1 MAEEDVILKKIGKR
15 IRAKRLERNLSQQ
28 DLADKCGIEKANLS
42 RIESGQVNLKV
53 LTLRRIAQALRTR
66 VRDIWV

>member
-15 IRAKRLERNLSQQ
+15 IRAKRHERNYSQQ

-53 LTLRRIAQALRTR
+53 LTLRRIAQALRTP
-66 VRDIWV
+66 VRDLWV